1 MRLCKTQNTDITK
14 VEYSL
19 TLDSDTKIELY
30 LTKAA
35 TFTGTITAKVG
46 NTDLTVSEPDSDGVV
61 TVQTAGI
68 PAHKLNETITITI
81 STGTEAT
88 NFDVKVS
95 PYSYIYSVLNDKVTG
110 YTQTDND
117 LSKAVVALYHYC
129 ERTRDYVR
137 NLDQAPQTSYG
148 FTEDDDDP
156 NPYADDAADP
166 GNNNNNDGE

>member
-1 MRLCKTQNTDITK
+1 
-14 VEYSL
+14 
-19 TLDSDTKIELY
+19 
-30 LTKAA
+30 
-35 TFTGTITAKVG
+35 AKVG

-137 NLDQAPQTSYG
+137 NLDQATQTSYG